1 MARSAT
7 PKVSYAGKLYVEQ
20 REAQTGHGR
29 PLHYL
34 RSLFRRFAVHVE
46 DCHVSSLR
54 AQHIEAFF
62 YGPGG
67 LHETC
72 QATTLANYRANMR
85 SFLRFCERREWTLR
99 TMEVLTEG
107 LKEKSTQTN
116 RNRYR
121 MTREEVLLLLEAA
134 EHPRDR
140 ALVAFLANTGLRIS
154 EAVRMRVRD
163 VAFNKGELYVYL
175 PKTKEEVTVPLSLD
189 LEREL
194 RDWLRAYTEEVGT
207 VKRSYY
213 LFPVF
218 RKAFFMHGHAQVPNR
233 ERRLNPEGWISHPTY
248 IIKDIAVKAG
258 IELDPGDAWHTL
270 RRSFARILYEDA
282 REHGHDNALRIVQAA
297 LNHKEVSTTERYL
310 GLDIERQRYADMIK
324 GKPFLTANG
333 DGGKI
338 IPLDE
343 RRAGRG

>member
-1 MARSAT
+1 MARD
-7 PKVSYAGKLYVEQ
+7 E
-20 REAQTGHGR
+20 
-29 PLHYL
+29 
-34 RSLFRRFAVHVE
+34 
-46 DCHVSSLR
+46 
-54 AQHIEAFF
+54 I
-62 YGPGG
+62 
-67 LHETC
+67 
-72 QATTLANYRANMR
+72 
-85 SFLRFCERREWTLR
+85 
-99 TMEVLTEG
+99 
-107 LKEKSTQTN
+107 
-116 RNRYR
+116 
-121 MTREEVLLLLEAA
+121 LLLLEAA
-134 EHPRDR
+134 DHPRDR

-154 EAVRMRVRD
+154 EAVHMRVRD

-194 RDWLRAYTEEVGT
+194 REWLRVYTAEVG
-207 VKRSYY
+207 VLKRSFY

-218 RKAFFMHGHAQVPNR
+218 EKPRFLHGHAQVPNR
-233 ERRLNPEGWISHPTY
+233 ERILKPEGWITHPTY

-270 RRSFARILYEDA
+270 RRSFARILYDDCVDQ
-282 REHGHDNALRIVQAA
+282 GHDSALRIVQAA

-310 GLDIERQRYADMIK
+310 GLDIERQRYTHMIK

-343 RRAGRG
+343 RRAGRV